1 MILIVS
7 FADNEHV
14 RRVTEHLTR
23 PYRLVDIAWFPSKMS
38 LTAEAGQDRLALGLT
53 PSDDFPIDLDEVG
66 AVWYRRLRPMTIDDT
81 ITDPV
86 GRLFAWSESNEALQ
100 GLWYSLDCFCMNP
113 PLADEAAQRKVLQ
126 LKVARE
132 VGLSIPE
139 TCITNDPT
147 EARSFVERA
156 DGVKVIRKAFR
167 NIPQAPRPTA
177 TVEMADLARI
187 DAVRFAPVIFQHFV
201 AADLDLRT
209 TVIDGEMFTAAI
221 RSDAAHQVDY
231 RAGLGTASVAPYS
244 LPDDVADRLRQLMDR
259 LGLKFGAVDFR
270 VTPEGEH
277 VFLEV
282 NPAGE
287 YLFACDRT
295 GQPVPEAIADCLDRR
310 DRER

>member
-1 MILIVS
+1 
-7 FADNEHV
+7 
-14 RRVTEHLTR
+14 
-23 PYRLVDIAWFPSKMS
+23 
-38 LTAEAGQDRLALGLT
+38 
-53 PSDDFPIDLDEVG
+53 
-66 AVWYRRLRPMTIDDT
+66 
-81 ITDPV
+81 
-86 GRLFAWSESNEALQ
+86 
-100 GLWYSLDCFCMNP
+100 
-113 PLADEAAQRKVLQ
+113 
-126 LKVARE
+126 
-132 VGLSIPE
+132 
-139 TCITNDPT
+139 
-147 EARSFVERA
+147 
-156 DGVKVIRKAFR
+156 
-167 NIPQAPRPTA
+167 
-177 TVEMADLARI
+177 
-187 DAVRFAPVIFQHFV
+187 
-201 AADLDLRT
+201 
-209 TVIDGEMFTAAI
+209 MFTAAI